1 MSQVVILLST
11 SKSFSPAE
19 ETMLKKS
26 EVFRLEKKNFEF
38 LVSFSHTEEKLA

>member
-1 MSQVVILLST
+1 MSQVVILLPT

-19 ETMLKKS
+19 EKILKNQ

-38 LVSFSHTEEKLA
+38 LVNFSHTEEKFA